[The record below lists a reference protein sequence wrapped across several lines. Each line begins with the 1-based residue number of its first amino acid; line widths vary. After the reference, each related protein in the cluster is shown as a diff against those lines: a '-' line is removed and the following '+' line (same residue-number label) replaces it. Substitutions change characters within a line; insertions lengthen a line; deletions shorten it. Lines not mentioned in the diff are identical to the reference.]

1 MDNKQIEEMA
11 RIIAFDLCD
20 YGKQHSYVYGDKA
33 KCYSSENFS
42 ECIKIKNVVDKLY
55 EQGYRKVPKGSVV
68 LSKEEY
74 ESVQKLF
81 TYDKPMLDR
90 IDNFSK
96 EIKDQARKQAVK
108 ELIEKAENKPLYI
121 CDEYDDDNVEKVIP
135 LESLKEIAKEFGVEL

>member
-1 MDNKQIEEMA
+1 MNDREKQIEEMA
-11 RIIAFDLCD
+11 EHINNMRERNAHYYAKKNDKIVTLEAFADSYAIAEEL
-20 YGKQHSYVYGDKA
+20 
-33 KCYSSENFS
+33 
-42 ECIKIKNVVDKLY
+42 IKYYQPKLP
-55 EQGYRKVPKGSVV
+55 EGSVV
-68 LSKEEY
+68 ISKEEY

-121 CDEYDDDNVEKVIP
+121 CDEYDDDIVEKVI
-135 LESLKEIAKEFGVEL
+135 LLKSLKEIAKEMGVEIKE